1 MNFELYL
8 PFPPSDNNYY
18 VQTRNGRFISGKGK
32 KFREQVNEAVLE
44 QLPDTRIDYEVIVEV
59 VLFMPDRRTRDIA
72 NYMKALMDAISKS
85 DLWVDDVL
93 IDQLFIYR
101 GALAKDNAHAFCRI
115 ADAGPVIPVGM
126 TDF

>member
-1 MNFELYL
+1 MNYEFYA

-18 VQTRNGRFISGKGK
+18 VQTRNGKFISPKGK
-32 KFREQVNEAVLE
+32 KFRADMELAILQ
-44 QLPDTRIDYEVIVEV
+44 QLPDVRIDHTVLVEV
-59 VLFMPDRRTRDIA
+59 VLYMPDRRVRDVA
-72 NYMKALMDAISKS
+72 NYMKALMDAISKA

-101 GALAKDNAHAFCRI
+101 GVVAKDNAHTFLRI
-115 ADAGPVIPVGM
+115 TDAGPKIPLGM